1 MKRVYKNASVY
12 EAAIS
17 RLDFIF
23 ANYERIYLSFSG
35 GKDSGIMLN
44 LCLDYIKKNNIKKK
58 LGIQILDN
66 EANYELSLDF
76 MRRILDANREYL
88 DIYWCCMPV
97 TLPCTVSS
105 YEIDWQCWGTRD
117 KSRWVRPMPDM
128 DYIVNI
134 DNHPFGDAFKEN
146 MEYSE
151 FWDMFAEWYSQG
163 KKTANLIGIRAD
175 ESLNRFRAIMNDKKE
190 MDQGMQWTRKIQ
202 KMYTTATRC
211 MIGKPAM
218 FG

>member
-134 DNHPFGDAFKEN
+134 DNHPFR
-146 MEYSE
+146 S
-151 FWDMFAEWYSQG
+151 
-163 KKTANLIGIRAD
+163 
-175 ESLNRFRAIMNDKKE
+175 
-190 MDQGMQWTRKIQ
+190 
-202 KMYTTATRC
+202 
-211 MIGKPAM
+211 
-218 FG
+218 